1 MKRATFRFERFS
13 ARQLKVL
20 TWWCAGSPVREHDGI
35 IADGAIRSGK
45 TLSMSLS
52 FAIWAMSSFN
62 EQNFGMCGKTIGSFR
77 RNVLVS
83 LKRMLSARGFLVE
96 DRRGDN
102 LMIVRRGD
110 VENYFYIF
118 GGKDERSQDLI
129 QGVTLAGVFFD
140 EVALMPESFVNQATG
155 RCSVDGSKFWFNCNP
170 EWPEHWFRAHWIL
183 KCKEKR
189 LLYLHFTMEDN
200 PSLTERV
207 KERYRA
213 IYSGV
218 FYDRYILGEWCVA
231 EGLVFPYFGEDSSP
245 FLTDSTGDK
254 FQKISIGLD
263 FGGTG
268 SLNTMVAVGISGR
281 YDNIEVLREA
291 CLPRGDRIDTER
303 IANACADFCAS
314 VREHFGRYDFVFY
327 DAADPAL
334 GNRVAAVLQTRGLPS
349 RNVVASYKVPL
360 EERPVTVDGLLCS
373 GRLKINRTC
382 AGVIRAL
389 TQLRWDEAKPNIP
402 EDKNIGNINDYW
414 DAFCYA
420 WSAWWKYF
428 DRRAY
433 GREKG
438 QVLP

>member
-1 MKRATFRFERFS
+1 M
-13 ARQLKVL
+13 
-20 TWWCAGSPVREHDGI
+20 
-35 IADGAIRSGK
+35 
-45 TLSMSLS
+45 
-52 FAIWAMSSFN
+52 N
-62 EQNFGMCGKTIGSFR
+62 
-77 RNVLVS
+77 
-83 LKRMLSARGFLVE
+83 
-96 DRRGDN
+96 
-102 LMIVRRGD
+102 
-110 VENYFYIF
+110 
-118 GGKDERSQDLI
+118 
-129 QGVTLAGVFFD
+129 
-140 EVALMPESFVNQATG
+140 
-155 RCSVDGSKFWFNCNP
+155 
-170 EWPEHWFRAHWIL
+170 
-183 KCKEKR
+183 
-189 LLYLHFTMEDN
+189 
-200 PSLTERV
+200 
-207 KERYRA
+207 
-213 IYSGV
+213 
-218 FYDRYILGEWCVA
+218 
-231 EGLVFPYFGEDSSP
+231 
-245 FLTDSTGDK
+245 K

-281 YDNIEVLREA
+281 CDNIEVLQES

-314 VREHFGRYDFVFY
+314 VREQYGRYDFVFY

-373 GRLKINRTC
+373 GRLKINKTC
-382 AGVIRAL
+382 MGVIRAL
-389 TQLRWDEAKPNIP
+389 SQLRWDEAKPNIP

-438 QVLP
+438 